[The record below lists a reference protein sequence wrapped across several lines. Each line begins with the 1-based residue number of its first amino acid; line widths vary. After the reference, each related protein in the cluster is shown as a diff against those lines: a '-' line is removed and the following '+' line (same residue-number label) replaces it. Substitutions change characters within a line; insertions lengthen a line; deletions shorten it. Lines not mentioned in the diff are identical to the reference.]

1 MDWTLRFLPEHRVL
15 EVVTSGELTIPDLV
29 SMIAAASAEAV
40 RRTTSRVLVDHRNV
54 VMHLATMDIYDIPG
68 HERAAGAAPDL
79 RVAFVVP
86 SSGGGDDFA
95 FYENRSHNVGNIR
108 RVFAERDPA
117 LAWLSGLA
125 AAG

>member
-68 HERAAGAAPDL
+68 HERAAGATPDL
-79 RVAFVVP
+79 RVAFIVP
-86 SSGGGDDFA
+86 SGDGGDFA

-117 LAWLSGLA
+117 LAWLSGA
-125 AAG
+125 TAAG